1 MASVT
6 PTAYNGRYELLT
18 HIARGGMAEVYLAR
32 DLLLDRSVALKVLF
46 PELSID
52 HLFVERFRREA
63 QAAARL
69 SHPNIV
75 SVYDW
80 GQADTTYFIVM
91 ELVDG
96 EALSTLL
103 RAQGALPPERAVS
116 IAMAV
121 ASALDYAHRHGVVHR
136 DIKPG
141 NVLLAEDGQV
151 KVTDFGIA
159 RAANADDSLTQTG
172 AVMGTASYFSPE
184 QAQGESLDGRT
195 DIYSLGVVLYE
206 MVTGQVPFRAE
217 TPLAIAYKHVR
228 EDPVP
233 PRALN
238 PAVAPDLDAVILKC
252 LEKDPNR
259 RYQNA
264 ESLRQDLQ
272 RFVSGRGVAAVQEAR
287 STVLAPVAAFADTG
301 EVPVVTDTGGGS
313 DEERPRRGL
322 LAVLGTLL
330 GLVLLAI
337 AALVLYKTGVIG
349 QSSGI
354 VVPAVTG
361 KTLGEA
367 EAALREAG
375 LSWKI
380 QGVNQAGDAR
390 VVAQSP
396 APPAKVPPGGS
407 VLLDTTLITVPIP
420 AVDGLQVAAATRK
433 LEQDGF
439 VVATTTQTSGTAK
452 KGIVLGQ
459 VPGPGSPGAKGS
471 TVTLTVGGG
480 PQLVAVPNLVGL
492 TVAEAATTLGNN
504 GLALGTTTPQASS
517 SIPVGTII
525 AQSPRPGVEV
535 GPGSLVGVD
544 VSSGPPP
551 TTTTTTTSTTI
562 PPTTTTTTIP
572 PTTTTSTV
580 PPTTS
585 TTTKG

>member
-46 PELSID
+46 PELSVD
-52 HLFVERFRREA
+52 RSFVERFRREA

-228 EDPVP
+228 EEPVP

-238 PAVAPDLDAVILKC
+238 PAVAPDLDAVIVKC
-252 LEKDPNR
+252 LAKDPNR
-259 RYQNA
+259 RYQSA

-272 RFVSGRGVAAVQEAR
+272 RFASGRGVAAVQEPR

-301 EVPVVTDTGGGS
+301 EVPVVTDMGGGS
-313 DEERPRRGL
+313 GEERPRRGL
-322 LAVLGTLL
+322 LAALGTLL
-330 GLVLLAI
+330 GVVLLAI
-337 AALVLYKTGVIG
+337 VGLVLYKTGMIG

-354 VVPAVTG
+354 VVPGVTG

-375 LSWKI
+375 LSWRV
-380 QGVNQAGDAR
+380 QGVNQVNDAR

-396 APPAKVPPGGS
+396 APPAKVPAGGS

-420 AVDGLQVAAATRK
+420 AVDGLRVAAATQK
-433 LEQDGF
+433 LTQEGF
-439 VVATTTQTSGTAK
+439 VVTTTTQTSDTAK

-480 PQLVAVPNLVGL
+480 PQLIAVPNLVGL

-525 AQSPRPGVEV
+525 SQTPRPGVEV

-551 TTTTTTTSTTI
+551 TTTTTTT
-562 PPTTTTTTIP
+562 TTTTIP
-572 PTTTTSTV
+572 PTTSTSSTTTSTSST
-580 PPTTS
+580 TTS
-585 TTTKG
+585 TTPKKK